1 MIPTFPEHGVCLNQG
16 YGDWCPV
23 MRVLPPREIAVLT
36 ELSASVTPALA
47 GKPMML
53 DHDFCVLRPVPHTFT
68 CPSVPTP
75 AWHST
80 VLARWVQK
88 T

>member
-1 MIPTFPEHGVCLNQG
+1 M
-16 YGDWCPV
+16 
-23 MRVLPPREIAVLT
+23 LT
-36 ELSASVTPALA
+36 ELSESTAPALA

-53 DHDFCVLRPVPHTFT
+53 DHDFCVLRPVPHTSM

-75 AWHST
+75 AWHSA
-80 VLARWVQK
+80 VLARRGQK